1 MTNLCIAAT
10 CAKVALDKIVCD
22 AIATS
27 ALDYY
32 AQVVELLRST
42 VGIDINTFFQLVAF
56 LAVLCWVQKWF
67 VEIIAL
73 VCRLPKVIKNIF
85 CGKFNL
91 CLLECDG
98 EESEKSEKS
107 EKSHHSKKSE
117 STESDDY

>member
-1 MTNLCIAAT
+1 MSNLCNAAS

-22 AIATS
+22 AIASS

-42 VGIDINTFFQLVAF
+42 VGIDITAFFQLVAF
-56 LAVLCWVQKWF
+56 LAVLCWVQKWL
-67 VEIIAL
+67 VEIFNL

-85 CGKFNL
+85 CGKFNI
-91 CLLECDG
+91 CLLECDDEKST
-98 EESEKSEKS
+98 EESK
-107 EKSHHSKKSE
+107 KSHHSKKSE